1 MPRRLISLF
10 LGTLFSA
17 FKGFCN
23 RSNEDVVYDL
33 RNGHRIELTERGA
46 LPNGGKLKTGPRT
59 IYVNQECLDLY
70 DDYQYEMLDN
80 LNKDEN
86 FLFVKIKGE
95 RAGEA
100 MEYHDVAALFRRL
113 SEKTGIHV
121 FPHLLRHTH
130 ATLYYAKTRNAK
142 GLQERLGHLDIQT
155 TLNAYVHPTPEDI
168 LADWKKASES
178 FCLGG
183 IF

>member
-1 MPRRLISLF
+1 M
-10 LGTLFSA
+10 
-17 FKGFCN
+17 
-23 RSNEDVVYDL
+23 
-33 RNGHRIELTERGA
+33 
-46 LPNGGKLKTGPRT
+46 
-59 IYVNQECLDLY
+59 Y
-70 DDYQYEMLDN
+70 DDYQYEMLDT

-86 FLFVKIKGE
+86 FLFVKIKGA

-121 FPHLLRHTH
+121 FPHLFRHTH

-178 FCLGG
+178 FRLGG